1 MLVLLSTCVSLL
13 QAQPSP
19 ITSTKT
25 ELLIGDICRLK
36 GQEENTLMGLG
47 IVVGL
52 KASGDGESGPTLR
65 ALARNMQLLG
75 GQVGVDPK
83 GLLQTKELK
92 DAKNVAVV
100 FVTATIPN
108 RGAQQGDRLDCT
120 ISAIS
125 AKSLEGGTLLSTP
138 LLGPRVDKPTV
149 YALAQGP
156 IVIQDLKIPT
166 SAKISRGCKMEATIL
181 NEFTNGDL
189 MTLVLDPGHSS
200 FTAAQYIEN
209 VINERTAMASAGNA
223 NAKPLAQ
230 DRVARAV
237 DQMHVEV
244 KIPAHYKDQPVNW
257 ASLILELPLSNL
269 QPQKRVVIQE
279 RSGVIIIGE
288 DVSIAPVAI
297 SHKNLSISTKGKGS
311 FKGVDS
317 ASGADPQNRPKLQ
330 HLVDSLNL
338 LAVPNED
345 VIAIIKALKHQ
356 GNLYGELVIE

>member
-1 MLVLLSTCVSLL
+1 MS
-13 QAQPSP
+13 
-19 ITSTKT
+19 
-25 ELLIGDICRLK
+25 
-36 GQEENTLMGLG
+36 
-47 IVVGL
+47 
-52 KASGDGESGPTLR
+52 
-65 ALARNMQLLG
+65 
-75 GQVGVDPK
+75 
-83 GLLQTKELK
+83 
-92 DAKNVAVV
+92 
-100 FVTATIPN
+100 
-108 RGAQQGDRLDCT
+108 
-120 ISAIS
+120 
-125 AKSLEGGTLLSTP
+125 
-138 LLGPRVDKPTV
+138 
-149 YALAQGP
+149 
-156 IVIQDLKIPT
+156 
-166 SAKISRGCKMEATIL
+166 
-181 NEFTNGDL
+181 
-189 MTLVLDPGHSS
+189 
-200 FTAAQYIEN
+200 
-209 VINERTAMASAGNA
+209 ERPWRRRENA
-223 NAKPLAQ
+223 NAKPVAQ
-230 DRVARAV
+230 DRVARAI
-237 DQMHVEV
+237 DQMHIEV